1 MLRGPAAVAV
11 ATCLLLLLFVSP
23 GEWDINILFFPAV
36 NLWREGKTLGEVSQK
51 DEGGRVPLADQ
62 LHVSTNVHHY
72 ANTSTSLRPEVTS

>member
-1 MLRGPAAVAV
+1 MLPGAAVVVV

-36 NLWREGKTLGEVSQK
+36 NLWRGKTLGEVSQK

-72 ANTSTSLRPEVTS
+72 AHTSTSLRPEVTS